1 MSPRFLTAIQFQN
14 AARENGWRLVPCAD
28 GRGPC
33 GARKGSY
40 VVMIQEN
47 RVGGLSGVWFTYP
60 VPQGW
65 HCDYLGPRHPEKLA
79 RALDFLVDP
88 TCRGGII
95 GNPSGSY
102 ERRQRSRGEPDPTLF

>member
-1 MSPRFLTAIQFQN
+1 MSPKFLTAIRFQA
-14 AARENGWRLVPCAD
+14 AARENGWRLVPCSD

-47 RVGGLSGVWFTYP
+47 AVGV
-60 VPQGW
+60 
-65 HCDYLGPRHPEKLA
+65 GPRSAGKLDK
-79 RALDFLVDP
+79 ALRFLQDP
-88 TCRGGII
+88 TCRGGIV

-102 ERRQRSRGEPDPTLF
+102 TRRQRSRGEPDPTLF

>member
-1 MSPRFLTAIQFQN
+1 MSPKFLTAIQFQN
-14 AARENGWRLVPCAD
+14 AARENGWRLVPCSD

-47 RVGGLSGVWFTYP
+47 RVGGLTAVWFTYP
-60 VPQGW
+60 VQDGW
-65 HCDYLGPRHPEKLA
+65 RSDYLGPRAAKKLDK
-79 RALDFLVDP
+79 ALRFLQDP
-88 TCRGGII
+88 TCRGGVD

-102 ERRQRSRGEPDPTLF
+102 ARRQRSRGLPDPTLF